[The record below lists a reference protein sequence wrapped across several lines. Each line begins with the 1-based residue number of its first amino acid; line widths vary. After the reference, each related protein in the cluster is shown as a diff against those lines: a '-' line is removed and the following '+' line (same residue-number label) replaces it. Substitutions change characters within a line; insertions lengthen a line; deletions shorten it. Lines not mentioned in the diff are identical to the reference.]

1 MKSHMVWRLNLE
13 RKTTMSDVHIISGK
27 AYWASVVSPNTTY
40 EPVYSVDV
48 CLDEDTKSLVESLG
62 LTVHNKGDDRGDFV
76 KIKRKVY
83 KRDGSERPSPI
94 VKDSQNNNWD
104 GSLIGNGSM
113 VNVKFATYEWEYN
126 KKKGVASDLM
136 ALQVVD
142 LVEYGD
148 SKDFSAVEGGYT
160 VGNNLDTG
168 EEIPF

>member
-1 MKSHMVWRLNLE
+1 MVWRLNLE

-27 AYWASVVSPNTTY
+27 AYWASVMSPNTTY

-48 CLDEDTKSLVESLG
+48 CLDEDTKSLIESLG
-62 LTVHNKGDDRGDFV
+62 LTVQNKGDDRGDFV

-148 SKDFSAVEGGYT
+148 NKDFSAVDGGYT

>member
-1 MKSHMVWRLNLE
+1 MVWRLNLE

-62 LTVHNKGDDRGDFV
+62 LTVQNKGDDRGDFV

-148 SKDFSAVEGGYT
+148 NKDFSAVEGGYT

>member
-1 MKSHMVWRLNLE
+1 MVWRLNLE
-13 RKTTMSDVHIISGK
+13 RKTNMSDVHIISGK
-27 AYWASVVSPNTTY
+27 AYWASVMSPNTTY

-48 CLDEDTKSLVESLG
+48 CLDEDTKSLIESLG
-62 LTVHNKGDDRGDFV
+62 LTVQNKGDDRGDFV

-148 SKDFSAVEGGYT
+148 NKDFSAVEGGYT

>member
-1 MKSHMVWRLNLE
+1 MVWRLNLE
-13 RKTTMSDVHIISGK
+13 RKTTMSNVHIISGK
-27 AYWASVVSPNTTY
+27 AYWASVMSPNTTY

-48 CLDEDTKSLVESLG
+48 CLDEDTKSLIESLG
-62 LTVHNKGDDRGDFV
+62 LTVQNKGDDRGDFV

-148 SKDFSAVEGGYT
+148 NKDFSAVEGGYT

>member
-1 MKSHMVWRLNLE
+1 MVWRLNLE

-48 CLDEDTKSLVESLG
+48 CLDEDTKSLIESLG
-62 LTVHNKGDDRGDFV
+62 LTVQNKGDDRGDFV

-148 SKDFSAVEGGYT
+148 NKDFSAVEGGYT

>member
-1 MKSHMVWRLNLE
+1 MVWRLNLE

-27 AYWASVVSPNTTY
+27 AYWASVISPNTTY

-48 CLDEDTKSLVESLG
+48 CLDEDTKSLIESLG
-62 LTVHNKGDDRGDFV
+62 LTVQNKGDDRGDFV

-142 LVEYGD
+142 LVEYGGN
-148 SKDFSAVEGGYT
+148 KDFSAVEGGYT